1 MNVRRRPR
9 KIGRW
14 MLLAI
19 ILMAIAVGAYR
30 GRIGRCR
37 GTACV
42 KNRTGA
48 AADDSP
54 IGRLVTDTTRIAVE
68 VLNATDTRGLAR
80 QAMFALRDAGFDV
93 VFHGNTA
100 ERRDSTE
107 VLDRSGHATWAALAA
122 KAMRGARILEQPDSS
137 RFVDLTVL
145 VGRNWTPPRVPLH
158 P

>member
-1 MNVRRRPR
+1 
-9 KIGRW
+9 

-37 GTACV
+37 GTACIT
-42 KNRTGA
+42 KHSASTS
-48 AADDSP
+48 DDSP
-54 IGRLVTDTTRIAVE
+54 IGRVVPDTTRITVE

-107 VLDRSGHATWAALAA
+107 ILDRSGHASWAALAA
-122 KAMRGARILEQPDSS
+122 KAMRGA
-137 RFVDLTVL
+137 
-145 VGRNWTPPRVPLH
+145 
-158 P
+158 